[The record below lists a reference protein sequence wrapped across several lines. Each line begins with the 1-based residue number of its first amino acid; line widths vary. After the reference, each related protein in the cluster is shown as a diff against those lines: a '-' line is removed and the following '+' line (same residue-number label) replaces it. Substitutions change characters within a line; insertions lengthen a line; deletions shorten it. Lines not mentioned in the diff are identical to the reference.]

1 MKNEKEIKEIIGKEV
16 FDYYY
21 SQLNTFCRKQMEQ
34 ELSYEMKI
42 ENGKGC
48 LKNDDI
54 KITFDITIQ
63 NETPSPK
70 GDKHIEYSTP
80 KFHFYIENVNIEK
93 KNDLS
98 DIDKFLDEINKN
110 NSLYDKFFVANYCRF
125 QEL

>member
-70 GDKHIEYSTP
+70 GDKHI
-80 KFHFYIENVNIEK
+80 
-93 KNDLS
+93 
-98 DIDKFLDEINKN
+98 
-110 NSLYDKFFVANYCRF
+110 
-125 QEL
+125 